1 MDQGKD
7 RFYNNYK
14 EIRKYVRGKTGF
26 LTDEDEILG
35 LRDLLY
41 NYRHTK
47 IATNILKE
55 RPDLQPLFQKRLS
68 LQESDAFINCSEETK
83 NIIRNIALVLI
94 SKHL

>member
-14 EIRKYVRGKTGF
+14 EIRKYVTGKISF
-26 LTDEDEILG
+26 LTDKDEVLV

-47 IATNILKE
+47 IVANILEEKH
-55 RPDLQPLFQKRLS
+55 DLQPLFQKRLS
-68 LQESDAFINCSEETK
+68 LQESDAFISGSEETK
-83 NIIRNIALVLI
+83 NVIRNLALVLI